1 MKQKILNL
9 CSSLLQL
16 SIIVSLFIPNFVT
29 YLFTENNTS
38 IMYKF
43 GLFANFS
50 DAIKINELA
59 GRTFTTAF
67 MTITSVLLIILTIVA
82 AAHFIMV
89 ILDLLGVKIKVSNK
103 IKKILS
109 AIAILIGI
117 LVLICMLITTFSNI
131 FETKSLFSNEIISK
145 EITYGTGTCFAFASI
160 IGGALGLFDAKT
172 KKQKRSKKKS
182 K

>member
-9 CSSLLQL
+9 CSSLMQL
-16 SIIVSLFIPNFVT
+16 LIVVSLFIPNFVT
-29 YLFTENNTS
+29 YIFTESNTKVL
-38 IMYKF
+38 YKF
-43 GLFANFS
+43 GLFADFT
-50 DAIKINELA
+50 DAIKLYEIA
-59 GRTFTTAF
+59 GRTFTTVF
-67 MTITSVLLIILTIVA
+67 MTITSVLLLILTVVA
-82 AAHFIMV
+82 AAHLVMV
-89 ILDLLGVKIKVSNK
+89 MLDLLGVKIKSSDK

-109 AIAILIGI
+109 AIAILTGI

-160 IGGALGLFDAKT
+160 IGGALGLIGAKT
-172 KKQKRSKKKS
+172 KKRKGSKKKS